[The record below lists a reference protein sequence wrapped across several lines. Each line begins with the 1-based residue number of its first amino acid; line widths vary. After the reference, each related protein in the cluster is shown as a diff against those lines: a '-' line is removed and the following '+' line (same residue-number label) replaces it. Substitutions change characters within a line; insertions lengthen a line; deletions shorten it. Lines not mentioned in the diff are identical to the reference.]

1 MSSAS
6 TSPPM
11 HPDSA
16 RDLARDAKLSSTP
29 PRRTLIIGDV
39 HGCLDELKNLLKLS
53 ATDAAPEQIILVGD
67 LVAKG
72 PDSQGVIQFARE
84 RGLRAVLGNHD
95 AKVLTFAP
103 DVSAAPP
110 AQRPKQH
117 EAVARALTPDDWRY
131 LQALPLT
138 LSLPEFN
145 TVVVHGGLVFGV
157 PLDQQPRDLVINM
170 RSITPDGQPSKH
182 VEAGVPWASV
192 WPGPTHVVF
201 GHDAVRGLQ
210 QHRFATGLDTGCVYG
225 RRLTGLLLPD
235 HRLISV
241 PSRRPH
247 IAF

>member
-1 MSSAS
+1 
-6 TSPPM
+6 M

-16 RDLARDAKLSSTP
+16 RDLAREAKLSSAP

-53 ATDAAPEQIILVGD
+53 ATDAAPDQIILVGD

-72 PDSQGVIQFARE
+72 PDSQGVILFARE
-84 RGLRAVLGNHD
+84 RGMRAVLGNHD

-103 DVSAAPP
+103 GVTAAPRT
-110 AQRPKQH
+110 QSPKQH
-117 EAVARALTPDDWRY
+117 EAVARTLTPDDWRY
-131 LQALPLT
+131 LQGLPLT

-157 PLDQQPRDLVINM
+157 PFDQQPRDLVINM

>member
-1 MSSAS
+1 MNSAS

-16 RDLARDAKLSSTP
+16 RDLAREAKLSSAP

-53 ATDAAPEQIILVGD
+53 ATDAAPDQIILVGD

-103 DVSAAPP
+103 GVSSAPL

-138 LSLPEFN
+138 LSLPELN

-157 PLDQQPRDLVINM
+157 PFDQQPRDLVINM